1 MTTFTPAQP
10 RWLGW
15 VWLLPALIGASLTLM
30 VMLVLPPD
38 STIDSFGEFV
48 FKLIPLLT
56 GVITVSLFPQR
67 RTWLHWLLL
76 GAFLFYMGFVDSRYV
91 LEVLRLA
98 DQSGASAAAQQQ
110 QFTSFYRYT
119 LFVNAFTLF
128 LSLFAFRL
136 GGGGT
141 ERTLKL
147 GLSAILILISGLN
160 DLTFWL
166 MYAWPQGRPETFDW
180 ASHVIVFTGQ
190 PPRLS
195 GMLIFI
201 GVHMALVAA
210 VMLAPLAR
218 WSQQLLARRQGS
230 ATGSAGGNAH
240 D

>member
-1 MTTFTPAQP
+1 MTTLFQGQP

-15 VWLLPALIGASLTLM
+15 AWLLPALIGAGLTFM

-38 STIDSFGEFV
+38 RTIDNFGEFL
-48 FKLIPLLT
+48 FKLIPLLA
-56 GVITVSLFPQR
+56 GVMTIALFPQR
-67 RTWLHWLLL
+67 RSWLHWLLL
-76 GAFLFYMGFVDSRYV
+76 GGFLFYMGFVDSRYV

-98 DQSGASAAAQQQ
+98 EAGPAEQQL
-110 QFTSFYRYT
+110 QFASFYRYT

-147 GLSAILILISGLN
+147 GLAAILILISGLN

-166 MYAWPQGRPETFDW
+166 MYEWPQGRPETFDW
-180 ASHVIVFTGQ
+180 ASHVIVFTGTA
-190 PPRLS
+190 PPLS

-201 GVHMALVAA
+201 SVHIALVAA
-210 VMLAPLAR
+210 VMLAPLGR
-218 WSQQLLARRQGS
+218 WSQQLLERRNVPAS
-230 ATGSAGGNAH
+230 GGASGAAH

>member
-1 MTTFTPAQP
+1 
-10 RWLGW
+10 
-15 VWLLPALIGASLTLM
+15 M

-38 STIDSFGEFV
+38 RTIDSLGEFV

-56 GVITVSLFPQR
+56 GVMTVALFPQR
-67 RTWLHWLLL
+67 RIWLHWLLL
-76 GAFLFYMGFVDSRYV
+76 GAFLFYMGFIDSRYV

-98 DQSGASAAAQQQ
+98 EQSGANGTSQQ
-110 QFTSFYRYT
+110 QFASFYRYT

-136 GGGGT
+136 GGGSS

-147 GLSAILILISGLN
+147 GLCAILILISGLN

-166 MYAWPQGRPETFDW
+166 MYEWPQGRPETFDW
-180 ASHVIVFTGQ
+180 ASHVIVFTRQ
-190 PPRLS
+190 APTVS

-201 GVHMALVAA
+201 SAHMVLVAA
-210 VMLAPLAR
+210 VMFAPLGR
-218 WSQQLLARRQGS
+218 WSQHLLRRRS
-230 ATGSAGGNAH
+230 APAMATASEDTH